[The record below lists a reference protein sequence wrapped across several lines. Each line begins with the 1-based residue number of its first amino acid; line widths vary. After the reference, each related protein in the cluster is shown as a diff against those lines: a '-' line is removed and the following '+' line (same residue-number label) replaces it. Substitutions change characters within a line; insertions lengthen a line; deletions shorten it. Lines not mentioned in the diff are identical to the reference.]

1 MRIGKSDL
9 WLSRTGKDAEWQ
21 RLSSCLLLI
30 VSYFRGIPLVKP
42 CSCSYGIASLL
53 IISDIQGLR
62 LIFLPIA

>member
-30 VSYFRGIPLVKP
+30 VSYFRGIP
-42 CSCSYGIASLL
+42 SLSPAPVL
-53 IISDIQGLR
+53 MELLR
-62 LIFLPIA
+62 F